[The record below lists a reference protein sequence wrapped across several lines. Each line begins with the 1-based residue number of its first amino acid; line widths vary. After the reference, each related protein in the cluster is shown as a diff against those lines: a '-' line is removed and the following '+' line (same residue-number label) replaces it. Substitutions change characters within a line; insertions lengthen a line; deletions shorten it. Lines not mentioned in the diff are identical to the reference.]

1 MGPVANGTADRQRA
15 RGAFRPRPPAPGRR
29 RRRHPRVVGLHG
41 CATGSGHKDH
51 HHQPLWCG
59 GPRKRRERK
68 ARLELRAAMVD
79 LVPPTDRAGDEAPL
93 AMLAVSVLEPE
104 PPKGK
109 MPLHRVLLT
118 TEGEAEIDNARPVV
132 AWYEARWTIE
142 EYFWILN
149 VGTRVEDRKLD
160 HADDLRKCLA
170 FDAVTAWRVM
180 DLERR
185 ARDTPDMPALKM
197 FSEHEIKVLYV

>member
-1 MGPVANGTADRQRA
+1 MNGKNSLSEC
-15 RGAFRPRPPAPGRR
+15 
-29 RRRHPRVVGLHG
+29 H
-41 CATGSGHKDH
+41 C
-51 HHQPLWCG
+51 CG

-68 ARLELRAAMVD
+68 ARLELRAARVD
-79 LVPPTDRAGDEAPL
+79 LAPPTNRTGDAAPL
-93 AMLAVSVLEPE
+93 AMLAVSVFEPD
-104 PPKGK
+104 PPNGK
-109 MPLHRVLLT
+109 APLHWVLLT
-118 TEGEAEIDNARPVV
+118 TEGEADIDNARRIV

-142 EYFWILN
+142 EYFRILK

-185 ARDTPDMPALKM
+185 ARDTPERPALEW
-197 FSEHEIKVLYV
+197 FSEHAMCSTSGSDTAASFARPRKGRQISALS